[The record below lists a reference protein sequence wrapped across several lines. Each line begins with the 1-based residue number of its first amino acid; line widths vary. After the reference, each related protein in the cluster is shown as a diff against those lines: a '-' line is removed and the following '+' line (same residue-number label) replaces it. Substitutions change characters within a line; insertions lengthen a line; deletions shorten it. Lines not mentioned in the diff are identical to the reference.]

1 MEDACHDFGKEEII
15 EVFGWW
21 MGSIYMNKGRPLS
34 IIFVGVQ
41 NVNTEK
47 FNAESSFSPH
57 SSSNDFV
64 KYFPGSVVGT
74 TK

>member
-1 MEDACHDFGKEEII
+1 
-15 EVFGWW
+15 